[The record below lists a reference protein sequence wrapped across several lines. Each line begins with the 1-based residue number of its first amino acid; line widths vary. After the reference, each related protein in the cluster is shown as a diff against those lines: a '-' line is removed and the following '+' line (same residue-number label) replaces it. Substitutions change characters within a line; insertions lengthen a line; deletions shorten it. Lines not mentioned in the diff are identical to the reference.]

1 MKQQKINSKQTE
13 NYIPNPKATTKNA
26 IKSIVNSQ
34 IDKLEWTYEN
44 IQTHMKAERKNREK
58 KIRTGKKKKTTS
70 EL

>member
-44 IQTHMKAERKNREK
+44 IQIHMKARKERTEK
-58 KIRTGKKKKTTS
+58 KIRMTNNKIKT
-70 EL
+70 